1 MGGSWTTC
9 TYMLG
14 LWGLFLLTVWL
25 LFIGFLFVR
34 ALLLSARTAPDR
46 LLTVRQWIPRLI
58 PAFVKSPRWALIL
71 GWLIVAAAFSSLF
84 FNSLG
89 IALGG
94 YFYRDSI
101 VRLRFAGMSVGTV
114 ILMASAVLTLAMALP
129 ATIALRR
136 TDQIRPL
143 RWLRDAALLFTLLSA
158 VVHFA
163 TEGFA
168 ALIDLSIGLLAMA
181 VLSYQ
186 LSVREQAEVQPNAD
200 GDVAVG

>member
-1 MGGSWTTC
+1 M
-9 TYMLG
+9 Y
-14 LWGLFLLTVWL
+14 
-25 LFIGFLFVR
+25 

-46 LLTVRQWIPRLI
+46 LVNVRQWIPQLI
-58 PAFVKSPRWALIL
+58 PAFVKSPRLVLIL

-84 FNSLG
+84 FNTLG
-89 IALGG
+89 VALGG
-94 YFYRDSI
+94 YFYQDGVVKI
-101 VRLRFAGMSVGTV
+101 RFGGMNMGTL
-114 ILMASAVLTLAMALP
+114 ILTASAVFTLAMALP
-129 ATIALRR
+129 ATVALRR
-136 TDQIRPL
+136 TGRIRPV

-186 LSVREQAEVQPNAD
+186 LSLREQAEVAPNDD
-200 GDVAVG
+200 GAAG